1 MTKIKSTIKSN
12 LYKKDLYTREDIDYL
27 INKHITEYDIKSANI
42 SIARY
47 YNLLPK
53 ETIDHLSTLNK
64 QDRVI
69 QVGKIQ
75 RDDKIF
81 NEELNNGFEYMRR
94 NLFLFNDI
102 EDDDVLS
109 VKKDAVFIIDKI
121 LLYTKFD
128 ELEFAQKNSYTSY
141 HKFGKIELYYNSS
154 TNDMAVKGIDD
165 NKLDKNEKFISILK
179 RFFKIIESGDSDSF
193 VRLMKNFSEDYKNRN
208 LTYEYYRE
216 FNPFSDYSL
225 TLGFGKHDTIH
236 IDTMDE
242 SLDGY
247 VNINY
252 NYMHYI
258 LPLIQRHYFDKNKG

>member
-141 HKFGKIELYYNSS
+141 HKFGKIR
-154 TNDMAVKGIDD
+154 I
-165 NKLDKNEKFISILK
+165 IL
-179 RFFKIIESGDSDSF
+179 
-193 VRLMKNFSEDYKNRN
+193 
-208 LTYEYYRE
+208 
-216 FNPFSDYSL
+216 
-225 TLGFGKHDTIH
+225 
-236 IDTMDE
+236 
-242 SLDGY
+242 
-247 VNINY
+247 
-252 NYMHYI
+252 
-258 LPLIQRHYFDKNKG
+258 